1 MADAG
6 GIEGHNKYA
15 IFIFS
20 CRQAAERRKQ
30 MKKKLEELNLLDDFL
45 FGTIMSHPLYGERFA
60 GILVKIILNRDIK
73 VLKIVSQ
80 QNYYGQD
87 TDRHGARLDVYVEE
101 ENGILQGEVNTSNI
115 YDIEPD
121 QNSDKAERDSLPK
134 RVRFYR
140 AVIDSKS
147 LQSGVDYSRL
157 KNVIIMILS
166 YDPFGCDRMVYT
178 VRNRCVE
185 EPDIN
190 YEDGALNLFL
200 YTKGKIGVISQ
211 ELKELLRYLEDTN
224 WQNAV
229 SESLKE
235 VQSMVDQVKCDKE
248 VSISYMKSYERDR
261 MMRNE
266 GRVEGLIDSIKELL
280 SDSGSIPE
288 DLAAQID
295 SEKDLNT
302 LRRWLKVASKSRSI
316 EEFAKQM

>member
-1 MADAG
+1 
-6 GIEGHNKYA
+6 
-15 IFIFS
+15 
-20 CRQAAERRKQ
+20 
-30 MKKKLEELNLLDDFL
+30 MKRKLEELNLLDDFL
-45 FGTIMSHPLYGERFA
+45 FGTIMSHPLYGKRCDR
-60 GILVKIILNRDIK
+60 ILVRTILNRDIK

-87 TDRHGARLDVYVEE
+87 TDRHGARLDVYIEE
-101 ENGILQGEVNTSNI
+101 ENGILQGEVNASNI

-121 QNSDKAERDSLPK
+121 QTSDKAAQDSLPK

-140 AVIDSKS
+140 AAIDSKS

-157 KNVIIMILS
+157 KNVIIIMILS

-178 VRNRCVE
+178 VRNHCVE
-185 EPDIN
+185 EPDMK

-200 YTKGKIGVISQ
+200 YTRGKSGVITQ
-211 ELKELLRYLEDTN
+211 ELKDLLRYLEDTS

-229 SESLKE
+229 SESLRE

-261 MMRNE
+261 MIRSE
-266 GRVEGLIDSIKELL
+266 GRAEGKIEGLIDSIKELL

-288 DLAAQID
+288 NLAAQID
-295 SEKDLNT
+295 SEKDLDT
-302 LRRWLKVASKSRSI
+302 LRCWLKAASKSGSI
-316 EEFAKQM
+316 EEFVKQM

>member
-1 MADAG
+1 
-6 GIEGHNKYA
+6 
-15 IFIFS
+15 
-20 CRQAAERRKQ
+20 

-45 FGTIMSHPLYGERFA
+45 FGTLMSHPLYGERFA

-101 ENGILQGEVNTSNI
+101 ENGILQGEVNSSNI

-121 QNSDKAERDSLPK
+121 QNSDKASQDSLPK

-140 AVIDSKS
+140 AAIDSKS

-157 KNVIIMILS
+157 KNVIIIMILS

-211 ELKELLRYLEDTN
+211 ELKELLQYLEDTR

-229 SESLKE
+229 SESLRE

-266 GRVEGLIDSIKELL
+266 GRIEGQIEGRMQGKIEGLIESIKGLL

-288 DLAAQID
+288 SITAQID
-295 SEKDLNT
+295 NEKDLDT

>member
-1 MADAG
+1 
-6 GIEGHNKYA
+6 
-15 IFIFS
+15 
-20 CRQAAERRKQ
+20 

-45 FGTIMSHPLYGERFA
+45 FGTLMSHPLYGERFA

-121 QNSDKAERDSLPK
+121 QNSDKASRDSLPK

-157 KNVIIMILS
+157 KNVIIIMILS

-211 ELKELLRYLEDTN
+211 ELKELLQYLEDTR

-261 MMRNE
+261 MIRNE
-266 GRVEGLIDSIKELL
+266 GRIEGRMQGKVEGLIESIKELL

-288 DLAAQID
+288 NITAQID
-295 SEKDLNT
+295 NEKDLDT